1 MQPNFYKI
9 SQENLDINLKYF
21 YAINK
26 TIKYNQQCLSK
37 FKKCTNDYSENISQ
51 ILKEGENFLNDYEII
66 DSDYIALESND
77 TKNNFFLLSIDKS
90 TERLNSFFVE
100 LIKHLNVFI
109 RELDL
114 HIKGIEQYIKIS
126 KDEIKTIKENYQN
139 QKDIFLSRYLEYQK
153 LNEELKNKYSE
164 GEKKLIEFCHERR
177 LDGITY
183 DNNIKISFANL
194 VEEQNQIIDKYN
206 LLGDFENIFLDSAN
220 EKIKSIQDFS
230 VSLIS
235 KYLSI
240 SKSLKVIFKETI
252 LLPMTKLIEETIN
265 SKQDEELEEKLKKDL
280 TSLFDS
286 YLNNIDEKNIK
297 LKLDLYNVKVLENN
311 NIDINENLN
320 INVDEKKVKNNKVK
334 KKEKKHE
341 KTDDKN
347 KFINN
352 SNEILTLTE
361 EEIYFIVNNM
371 YQEYKLINR
380 DKYDLDIEE
389 KKLEIKRIIIKL
401 LSYSEKN
408 EINKIENKN
417 NEIQSEDSSN
427 NEKNEVT
434 NEEIDYLC
442 KEMEY
447 EEYRKYFLIKI
458 NNFRAKGY
466 LDMPNKIESDNKNN
480 EIKSEDSN
488 NNEKNEVTNEEID
501 YLCKEM
507 EYEEYRKYFLIKIN
521 NFRAKG
527 YLDMPNKIFNYLSKI
542 FSEIAKHLIS
552 NKENDENNF
561 FIKDF
566 ICSRLVIILSQ
577 TFYTTKNEKKVFLSE
592 EIKKE
597 KVFQIPEFWK
607 ELINEMIIRECNS
620 VFESKKE
627 LNIIDD
633 ENRTKKIKDEIYFA
647 QIIPFIGSMTGF
659 GISKEEIKNIM
670 LFFIKEFGIS
680 EKNSK
685 IILDT
690 IDCQK

>member
-1 MQPNFYKI
+1 MKPNFYKI
-9 SQENLDINLKYF
+9 SQENLDTNLKYF

-194 VEEQNQIIDKYN
+194 VEEQNQIIEEYN

-230 VSLIS
+230 ISLIS

-389 KKLEIKRIIIKL
+389 KKLEIKRIMIRL
-401 LSYSEKN
+401 LSYSEKT
-408 EINKIENKN
+408 E
-417 NEIQSEDSSN
+417 
-427 NEKNEVT
+427 T
-434 NEEIDYLC
+434 
-442 KEMEY
+442 
-447 EEYRKYFLIKI
+447 
-458 NNFRAKGY
+458 
-466 LDMPNKIESDNKNN
+466 NKIESDNKNN

-527 YLDMPNKIFNYLSKI
+527 YLDMPNKIFNYLCKI

-552 NKENDENNF
+552 NEENNENNF
-561 FIKDF
+561 CIKDF

>member
-230 VSLIS
+230 ISLIS

-265 SKQDEELEEKLKKDL
+265 NKQDEELEEKLKKDL

-286 YLNNIDEKNIK
+286 YLNNIDENNIK

-389 KKLEIKRIIIKL
+389 KKLEIKRIMIKL

-466 LDMPNKIESDNKNN
+466 LDMPNKI
-480 EIKSEDSN
+480 
-488 NNEKNEVTNEEID
+488 
-501 YLCKEM
+501 
-507 EYEEYRKYFLIKIN
+507 
-521 NFRAKG
+521 
-527 YLDMPNKIFNYLSKI
+527 FNYLCKI

-552 NKENDENNF
+552 NEENDENNF
-561 FIKDF
+561 CIKDF

-633 ENRTKKIKDEIYFA
+633 ENKAKKIKDEIYFA

>member
-9 SQENLDINLKYF
+9 SQENLDTNLKYF

-230 VSLIS
+230 ISLIS

-389 KKLEIKRIIIKL
+389 KKLEIKRIMIKL
-401 LSYSEKN
+401 LSYSEKT
-408 EINKIENKN
+408 ETKKIENENKN

-466 LDMPNKIESDNKNN
+466 LDMPNKIFS
-480 EIKSEDSN
+480 
-488 NNEKNEVTNEEID
+488 
-501 YLCKEM
+501 
-507 EYEEYRKYFLIKIN
+507 
-521 NFRAKG
+521 
-527 YLDMPNKIFNYLSKI
+527 YLSKI

-552 NKENDENNF
+552 NEENDENNC

-577 TFYTTKNEKKVFLSE
+577 TFYTTKNEKKIFLCE

-597 KVFQIPEFWK
+597 KVFQTLEFWK

-647 QIIPFIGSMTGF
+647 QIVPFVGSMTGF

>member
-9 SQENLDINLKYF
+9 SQENLDTNLKYF

-230 VSLIS
+230 ISLIS

-265 SKQDEELEEKLKKDL
+265 NKQDEELEEKLKKDL

-389 KKLEIKRIIIKL
+389 KKLEIKRIMIKL

-466 LDMPNKIESDNKNN
+466 LDMPNKI
-480 EIKSEDSN
+480 
-488 NNEKNEVTNEEID
+488 
-501 YLCKEM
+501 
-507 EYEEYRKYFLIKIN
+507 
-521 NFRAKG
+521 
-527 YLDMPNKIFNYLSKI
+527 FNYLCKI

-552 NKENDENNF
+552 NEENDENNF
-561 FIKDF
+561 CIKDF

-577 TFYTTKNEKKVFLSE
+577 TFYTTKNEKKVFLCE

-633 ENRTKKIKDEIYFA
+633 ENKAKKIKDEIYFA

>member
-126 KDEIKTIKENYQN
+126 KDEIKSIKENYQN

-389 KKLEIKRIIIKL
+389 KKLEIKRIMIKL

-408 EINKIENKN
+408 ETNKIENKN

-466 LDMPNKIESDNKNN
+466 LDMPNKI
-480 EIKSEDSN
+480 
-488 NNEKNEVTNEEID
+488 
-501 YLCKEM
+501 
-507 EYEEYRKYFLIKIN
+507 
-521 NFRAKG
+521 
-527 YLDMPNKIFNYLSKI
+527 FNYLCKI

-552 NKENDENNF
+552 NEENDENNF

>member
-9 SQENLDINLKYF
+9 SQENLDTNLKYF

-230 VSLIS
+230 ISLIS

-265 SKQDEELEEKLKKDL
+265 SKQDEELEEKLKKEL

-286 YLNNIDEKNIK
+286 YLNNIDENNIK

-408 EINKIENKN
+408 ETNKIENKN
-417 NEIQSEDSSN
+417 NEIQSEDSS
-427 NEKNEVT
+427 
-434 NEEIDYLC
+434 
-442 KEMEY
+442 
-447 EEYRKYFLIKI
+447 
-458 NNFRAKGY
+458 
-466 LDMPNKIESDNKNN
+466 
-480 EIKSEDSN
+480 

-561 FIKDF
+561 YIKDY

-577 TFYTTKNEKKVFLSE
+577 TFYTTKNEKKIFLSE

-597 KVFQIPEFWK
+597 KVFQTLEFWK

-620 VFESKKE
+620 VFENKKE
-627 LNIIDD
+627 QNIIDD

-690 IDCQK
+690 LDCQK

>member
-126 KDEIKTIKENYQN
+126 KDEIKSIKENYQN

-265 SKQDEELEEKLKKDL
+265 NKQDEELEEKLKKDL

-286 YLNNIDEKNIK
+286 YLNNIDENNIK

-408 EINKIENKN
+408 ETNKIENKN
-417 NEIQSEDSSN
+417 NEIQSEDSS
-427 NEKNEVT
+427 
-434 NEEIDYLC
+434 
-442 KEMEY
+442 
-447 EEYRKYFLIKI
+447 
-458 NNFRAKGY
+458 
-466 LDMPNKIESDNKNN
+466 
-480 EIKSEDSN
+480 

-620 VFESKKE
+620 VFENKKE

>member
-230 VSLIS
+230 ISLIS

-341 KTDDKN
+341 KTEDKN

-408 EINKIENKN
+408 ETNKIENKN
-417 NEIQSEDSSN
+417 NEIQSEDSS
-427 NEKNEVT
+427 
-434 NEEIDYLC
+434 
-442 KEMEY
+442 
-447 EEYRKYFLIKI
+447 
-458 NNFRAKGY
+458 
-466 LDMPNKIESDNKNN
+466 
-480 EIKSEDSN
+480 

-633 ENRTKKIKDEIYFA
+633 ENRVKKIKDEIYFA

-690 IDCQK
+690 LDCQK

>member
-230 VSLIS
+230 ISLIS

-408 EINKIENKN
+408 ETNKIENKN

-466 LDMPNKIESDNKNN
+466 LDMPNKI
-480 EIKSEDSN
+480 
-488 NNEKNEVTNEEID
+488 
-501 YLCKEM
+501 
-507 EYEEYRKYFLIKIN
+507 
-521 NFRAKG
+521 
-527 YLDMPNKIFNYLSKI
+527 FNYLCKI

-552 NKENDENNF
+552 NEENNENNF
-561 FIKDF
+561 CIKDF

-577 TFYTTKNEKKVFLSE
+577 TFYTTKNEKKIFLSE

-597 KVFQIPEFWK
+597 KVFQTLEFWK

-633 ENRTKKIKDEIYFA
+633 ENRAKKIKDEIYFA

-680 EKNSK
+680 EKNTK

>member
-408 EINKIENKN
+408 ETNKIENKN
-417 NEIQSEDSSN
+417 NEIQSEDSS
-427 NEKNEVT
+427 
-434 NEEIDYLC
+434 
-442 KEMEY
+442 
-447 EEYRKYFLIKI
+447 
-458 NNFRAKGY
+458 
-466 LDMPNKIESDNKNN
+466 
-480 EIKSEDSN
+480 

-607 ELINEMIIRECNS
+607 ELINEMIIRECNN
-620 VFESKKE
+620 VFENKKE

-690 IDCQK
+690 LDCQK

>member
-230 VSLIS
+230 ISLIS

-408 EINKIENKN
+408 ETNKIENKN
-417 NEIQSEDSSN
+417 NEIQSEDSS
-427 NEKNEVT
+427 
-434 NEEIDYLC
+434 
-442 KEMEY
+442 
-447 EEYRKYFLIKI
+447 
-458 NNFRAKGY
+458 
-466 LDMPNKIESDNKNN
+466 
-480 EIKSEDSN
+480 

-607 ELINEMIIRECNS
+607 ELINEMIIRECNN
-620 VFESKKE
+620 VFENKKE

-680 EKNSK
+680 EKNTK

>member
-230 VSLIS
+230 ISLIS

-389 KKLEIKRIIIKL
+389 KKLEIKRIMIKL

-408 EINKIENKN
+408 ETNKIENKN
-417 NEIQSEDSSN
+417 NEIQSEDSS
-427 NEKNEVT
+427 
-434 NEEIDYLC
+434 
-442 KEMEY
+442 
-447 EEYRKYFLIKI
+447 
-458 NNFRAKGY
+458 
-466 LDMPNKIESDNKNN
+466 
-480 EIKSEDSN
+480 

-597 KVFQIPEFWK
+597 KVFQTLEFWK

>member
-230 VSLIS
+230 ISLIS

-408 EINKIENKN
+408 ETNKIENKN
-417 NEIQSEDSSN
+417 NEIQSEDSS
-427 NEKNEVT
+427 
-434 NEEIDYLC
+434 
-442 KEMEY
+442 
-447 EEYRKYFLIKI
+447 
-458 NNFRAKGY
+458 
-466 LDMPNKIESDNKNN
+466 
-480 EIKSEDSN
+480 

-607 ELINEMIIRECNS
+607 ELINEMIIRECNN
-620 VFESKKE
+620 VFENKKE

-690 IDCQK
+690 LDCQK

>member
-126 KDEIKTIKENYQN
+126 KDEIKSIKENYQN

-230 VSLIS
+230 ISLIS

-389 KKLEIKRIIIKL
+389 KKFEIKRIIIKL

-408 EINKIENKN
+408 ETNKIENKN

-442 KEMEY
+442 KEME
-447 EEYRKYFLIKI
+447 
-458 NNFRAKGY
+458 N
-466 LDMPNKIESDNKNN
+466 
-480 EIKSEDSN
+480 
-488 NNEKNEVTNEEID
+488 
-501 YLCKEM
+501 
-507 EYEEYRKYFLIKIN
+507 EEYRKYFLIKIN

-680 EKNSK
+680 EKNTK

>member
-1 MQPNFYKI
+1 
-9 SQENLDINLKYF
+9 
-21 YAINK
+21 
-26 TIKYNQQCLSK
+26 
-37 FKKCTNDYSENISQ
+37 
-51 ILKEGENFLNDYEII
+51 
-66 DSDYIALESND
+66 
-77 TKNNFFLLSIDKS
+77 
-90 TERLNSFFVE
+90 
-100 LIKHLNVFI
+100 
-109 RELDL
+109 
-114 HIKGIEQYIKIS
+114 
-126 KDEIKTIKENYQN
+126 
-139 QKDIFLSRYLEYQK
+139 
-153 LNEELKNKYSE
+153 
-164 GEKKLIEFCHERR
+164 
-177 LDGITY
+177 
-183 DNNIKISFANL
+183 
-194 VEEQNQIIDKYN
+194 
-206 LLGDFENIFLDSAN
+206 
-220 EKIKSIQDFS
+220 
-230 VSLIS
+230 
-235 KYLSI
+235 
-240 SKSLKVIFKETI
+240 
-252 LLPMTKLIEETIN
+252 
-265 SKQDEELEEKLKKDL
+265 
-280 TSLFDS
+280 
-286 YLNNIDEKNIK
+286 
-297 LKLDLYNVKVLENN
+297 
-311 NIDINENLN
+311 
-320 INVDEKKVKNNKVK
+320 
-334 KKEKKHE
+334 
-341 KTDDKN
+341 
-347 KFINN
+347 
-352 SNEILTLTE
+352 
-361 EEIYFIVNNM
+361 M

-408 EINKIENKN
+408 ETNKIENKN
-417 NEIQSEDSSN
+417 NEIQSEDSS
-427 NEKNEVT
+427 
-434 NEEIDYLC
+434 
-442 KEMEY
+442 
-447 EEYRKYFLIKI
+447 
-458 NNFRAKGY
+458 
-466 LDMPNKIESDNKNN
+466 
-480 EIKSEDSN
+480 

-607 ELINEMIIRECNS
+607 ELINEMIIRECNN
-620 VFESKKE
+620 VFENKKE

-680 EKNSK
+680 EKNTK

>member
-230 VSLIS
+230 ISLIS

-389 KKLEIKRIIIKL
+389 KKLEIKRIMIKL

-408 EINKIENKN
+408 ETNKIENKN
-417 NEIQSEDSSN
+417 NEIQSEDSS
-427 NEKNEVT
+427 
-434 NEEIDYLC
+434 
-442 KEMEY
+442 
-447 EEYRKYFLIKI
+447 
-458 NNFRAKGY
+458 
-466 LDMPNKIESDNKNN
+466 
-480 EIKSEDSN
+480 

-552 NKENDENNF
+552 NEENDENNC

-607 ELINEMIIRECNS
+607 ELINEMIIRECNN
-620 VFESKKE
+620 VFENKKE

-690 IDCQK
+690 LDCQK

>member
-230 VSLIS
+230 ISLIS

-408 EINKIENKN
+408 ETNKIENKN

-442 KEMEY
+442 KEME
-447 EEYRKYFLIKI
+447 
-458 NNFRAKGY
+458 N
-466 LDMPNKIESDNKNN
+466 
-480 EIKSEDSN
+480 
-488 NNEKNEVTNEEID
+488 
-501 YLCKEM
+501 
-507 EYEEYRKYFLIKIN
+507 EEYRKYFLIKIN

-577 TFYTTKNEKKVFLSE
+577 TFYTTKNEKKIFLSE

-620 VFESKKE
+620 VFENKKE

>member
-153 LNEELKNKYSE
+153 LNGELKNKYSE

-230 VSLIS
+230 ISLIS

-389 KKLEIKRIIIKL
+389 KKLEIKRIMIKL

-408 EINKIENKN
+408 ETNKIENKN

-466 LDMPNKIESDNKNN
+466 LDMPNKI
-480 EIKSEDSN
+480 
-488 NNEKNEVTNEEID
+488 
-501 YLCKEM
+501 
-507 EYEEYRKYFLIKIN
+507 
-521 NFRAKG
+521 
-527 YLDMPNKIFNYLSKI
+527 FNYLCKI

-552 NKENDENNF
+552 NEENNENNF
-561 FIKDF
+561 CIKDF

-577 TFYTTKNEKKVFLSE
+577 TFYTTKNKKKIFLSE

-597 KVFQIPEFWK
+597 KVFQTLEFWK

>member
-230 VSLIS
+230 ISLIS

-408 EINKIENKN
+408 ETNKIENKN

-466 LDMPNKIESDNKNN
+466 LDMPNKI
-480 EIKSEDSN
+480 
-488 NNEKNEVTNEEID
+488 
-501 YLCKEM
+501 
-507 EYEEYRKYFLIKIN
+507 
-521 NFRAKG
+521 
-527 YLDMPNKIFNYLSKI
+527 FNYLCKI

-577 TFYTTKNEKKVFLSE
+577 TFYTTKNEKKIFLSE

-597 KVFQIPEFWK
+597 KVFQTLEFWK

-690 IDCQK
+690 LDCQK

>member
-230 VSLIS
+230 ISLIS

-408 EINKIENKN
+408 ETNKIENKN
-417 NEIQSEDSSN
+417 NEIQSEDSS
-427 NEKNEVT
+427 
-434 NEEIDYLC
+434 
-442 KEMEY
+442 
-447 EEYRKYFLIKI
+447 
-458 NNFRAKGY
+458 
-466 LDMPNKIESDNKNN
+466 
-480 EIKSEDSN
+480 

-552 NKENDENNF
+552 NEENNENNF
-561 FIKDF
+561 CIKDF

-597 KVFQIPEFWK
+597 KVFQTLEFWK

-633 ENRTKKIKDEIYFA
+633 ENRAKKIKDEIYFA

-690 IDCQK
+690 LDCQK

>member
-408 EINKIENKN
+408 ETNKIENKN

-466 LDMPNKIESDNKNN
+466 LDMPNKI
-480 EIKSEDSN
+480 
-488 NNEKNEVTNEEID
+488 
-501 YLCKEM
+501 
-507 EYEEYRKYFLIKIN
+507 
-521 NFRAKG
+521 
-527 YLDMPNKIFNYLSKI
+527 FNYLCKI

-552 NKENDENNF
+552 NEENDENNF
-561 FIKDF
+561 CIKDF

-620 VFESKKE
+620 VFENKKE

>member
-1 MQPNFYKI
+1 MIIKKINNKYSMQPNFYKI

-230 VSLIS
+230 ISLIS

-408 EINKIENKN
+408 ETNKIENKN
-417 NEIQSEDSSN
+417 NEIQSEDSS
-427 NEKNEVT
+427 
-434 NEEIDYLC
+434 
-442 KEMEY
+442 
-447 EEYRKYFLIKI
+447 
-458 NNFRAKGY
+458 
-466 LDMPNKIESDNKNN
+466 
-480 EIKSEDSN
+480 

-607 ELINEMIIRECNS
+607 ELINEMIIRECNN
-620 VFESKKE
+620 VFENKKE

-690 IDCQK
+690 LDCQK

>member
-230 VSLIS
+230 ISLIS

-408 EINKIENKN
+408 ETNKIENKN
-417 NEIQSEDSSN
+417 NEIQSEDSS
-427 NEKNEVT
+427 
-434 NEEIDYLC
+434 
-442 KEMEY
+442 
-447 EEYRKYFLIKI
+447 
-458 NNFRAKGY
+458 
-466 LDMPNKIESDNKNN
+466 
-480 EIKSEDSN
+480 

-577 TFYTTKNEKKVFLSE
+577 TFYTTKNEKKIFLCE

-607 ELINEMIIRECNS
+607 ELINEMIIRECNN
-620 VFESKKE
+620 VFENKKE

-680 EKNSK
+680 EKNTK

>member
-9 SQENLDINLKYF
+9 SQENLDTNLKYF

-230 VSLIS
+230 ISLIS

-341 KTDDKN
+341 KTEDKN

-408 EINKIENKN
+408 ETNKIENKN
-417 NEIQSEDSSN
+417 NEIQSEDSS
-427 NEKNEVT
+427 
-434 NEEIDYLC
+434 
-442 KEMEY
+442 
-447 EEYRKYFLIKI
+447 
-458 NNFRAKGY
+458 
-466 LDMPNKIESDNKNN
+466 
-480 EIKSEDSN
+480 

-552 NKENDENNF
+552 NEENNENNF
-561 FIKDF
+561 CIKDF

-577 TFYTTKNEKKVFLSE
+577 TFYTTKNEKKIFLSE

-597 KVFQIPEFWK
+597 KVFQTLEFWK

>member
-230 VSLIS
+230 ISLIS

-389 KKLEIKRIIIKL
+389 KKLEIKRIMIKL

-408 EINKIENKN
+408 ETNKIENKN
-417 NEIQSEDSSN
+417 NEIQSEDSS
-427 NEKNEVT
+427 
-434 NEEIDYLC
+434 
-442 KEMEY
+442 
-447 EEYRKYFLIKI
+447 
-458 NNFRAKGY
+458 
-466 LDMPNKIESDNKNN
+466 
-480 EIKSEDSN
+480 

-552 NKENDENNF
+552 NEENNENNF
-561 FIKDF
+561 CIKDF

-597 KVFQIPEFWK
+597 KVFQTLEFWK
-607 ELINEMIIRECNS
+607 ELMNEMIIRECNS

-633 ENRTKKIKDEIYFA
+633 ENRAKKIKDEIYFA

-690 IDCQK
+690 LDCQK